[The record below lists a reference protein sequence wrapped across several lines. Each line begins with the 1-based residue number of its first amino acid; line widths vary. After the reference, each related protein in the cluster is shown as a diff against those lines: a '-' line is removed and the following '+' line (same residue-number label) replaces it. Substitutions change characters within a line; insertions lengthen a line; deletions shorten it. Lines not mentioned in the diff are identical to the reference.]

1 MSVSL
6 SALERD
12 NPPPRRKSCAACIKS
27 KRRCDV
33 GFPTCQRCLHR
44 QIECVYEPA
53 GGPLRTDRPARQ
65 RRQHAAKQV
74 GGVAAA
80 PSCPAVTSDPGE
92 MTPLVTSLEGV
103 GDLLPWDHL
112 PSLGSPLPPFDPFS
126 THTPS
131 NTLATASSTD
141 TLLATADPW
150 EFTMF
155 QDADSLLDSILM
167 TPAPPAPKSLE
178 VYRGSIQ
185 DVEKGTGR
193 LQFDFPGYPT
203 NLTGPPVPFNMSQ
216 IFRSRLNFAVEE
228 LRRAPKLFLET
239 TGTPWMH
246 PLLYRDYMPPV
257 MEDVYSACALFAA
270 KNSTNGALIMRS
282 IDYRVAALVATP
294 LADDAPVSEILARAQ
309 ALILYQSMYLL
320 DEKLSQLSSRTV
332 SAPAATALEEVTY
345 RLLDKVMEG
354 LTQGQPHSSHS
365 PTTIASSFSSSSPTD
380 SARNDAPEAPAAVRT
395 VQPQN
400 AVPYMSETEHL
411 PLYPLGP
418 TRAFWERWTLQE
430 STARTF
436 LAAFFLMQLTRLL
449 SGVDPAPCTAR
460 TAIWNHWTL
469 AARLWRAADPVEFAQ
484 AWNETNGKLFIVS
497 PSTMDRV
504 LRDCGVE
511 DVDAFGK
518 MIFTTTL
525 GFEEIRGWFA
535 SKGGVL

>member
-1 MSVSL
+1 MSISL

-44 QIECVYEPA
+44 QIECVYELA
-53 GGPLRTDRPARQ
+53 SGPLRTDRPARQ
-65 RRQHAAKQV
+65 RRQQAAKQA

-80 PSCPAVTSDPGE
+80 PSCPAVTPQPGE
-92 MTPLVTSLEGV
+92 KTPQVTSLETV
-103 GDLLPWDHL
+103 GDLLPWDDL
-112 PSLGSPLPPFDPFS
+112 TSFGSPLPPFDPFS
-126 THTPS
+126 THAPS
-131 NTLATASSTD
+131 NTLTTASSTD
-141 TLLATADPW
+141 TLLNTADPS

-185 DVEKGTGR
+185 EVEMGTGR
-193 LQFDFPGYPT
+193 LQFDFPAYQT
-203 NLTGPPVPFNMSQ
+203 NLPGPPVPFSMSQ

-257 MEDVYSACALFAA
+257 IEDVYSACALFAA
-270 KNSTNGALIMRS
+270 KNSTNGDLIMRS

-294 LADDAPVSEILARAQ
+294 LANDAPLNEILARAQ

-354 LTQGQPHSSHS
+354 LTQGQPHPHQSPATAVSS
-365 PTTIASSFSSSSPTD
+365 SSSSPSPAD
-380 SARNDAPEAPAAVRT
+380 AARDDAPEAIAAAKT
-395 VQPQN
+395 VQLQN
-400 AVPYMSETEHL
+400 TVPYMSETEHL
-411 PLYPLGP
+411 PLSDMMDEAPPGLSHAG
-418 TRAFWERWTLQE
+418 E
-430 STARTF
+430 TAC
-436 LAAFFLMQLTRLL
+436 
-449 SGVDPAPCTAR
+449 P
-460 TAIWNHWTL
+460 IW
-469 AARLWRAADPVEFAQ
+469 PS
-484 AWNETNGKLFIVS
+484 VS
-497 PSTMDRV
+497 PSSEASTSALLPAGDGASAFSNRQQKKSTCACV
-504 LRDCGVE
+504 QFCGLFHSGSAVC
-511 DVDAFGK
+511 AA
-518 MIFTTTL
+518 I
-525 GFEEIRGWFA
+525 WA
-535 SKGGVL
+535 SSEPGSGGVQRRRRCWFPPAPGQVCSLRMTKPGGRWGGWL